1 MAEIVPFKG
10 ILYNTQQIGDLAKV
24 VTPPYDVISPKE
36 QDNFYRSHPN
46 NMVRLILGKTETND
60 TTENNPHTRAFR
72 YFNQWINDGVLI
84 RDDTPAFYLQS
95 IEFKWNQRQYVRHG
109 LTAAVRIEPFKK
121 GIILPHEKTYSRV
134 KSERL
139 ELMKACNINFDP
151 IFALFPDKDN
161 LLTQLNQEILDQTP
175 DIDFVD
181 HLKQRHC
188 LWRLTN
194 TDLHS
199 YITTSFTSEIL
210 FIADG
215 HHRYETALSYRNW
228 LIENNSPLKPNHPAN
243 FVLMYLSSM
252 KDPGLIILPAHRLLK
267 KVSKEMIENAL
278 IRGRNF
284 FDILSFSFKTTTRE
298 KIQAE
303 FISRLHDR
311 KNQNTIGLMHKDQ
324 SAFHLLTLKQG
335 VLDRFFKDTIPNA
348 LKKLDVTVLT
358 KVIFMELLGFD
369 QKRLD
374 NEQLI
379 GYSSQESNAI
389 DKVVS
394 REYDVVFL
402 LNSTKI
408 EQVHSVALNH
418 LTMPRKSTYFYP
430 KVISGLVQNLLIP

>member
-1 MAEIVPFKG
+1 MTEIVPLKG

-46 NMVRLILGKTETND
+46 NIVRLILGKTETND
-60 TTENNPHTRAFR
+60 TTENNPHTRASQ
-72 YFNQWINDGVLI
+72 YFKQWMNDGVLV
-84 RDDTPAFYLQS
+84 RDDKPAFYLQS
-95 IEFKWNQRQYVRHG
+95 IEFEWNQKQYVRYG
-109 LTAAVRIEPFKK
+109 LTTVVRIEPFEK
-121 GIILPHEKTYSRV
+121 GVILPHEKTYSRI

-161 LLTQLNQEILDQTP
+161 LLAQLNQEIKDQAP

-181 HLKQRHC
+181 HLEQRHC
-188 LWRLTN
+188 LWRLTD

-199 YITTSFTSEIL
+199 YIITSLAPEIL

-215 HHRYETALSYRNW
+215 HHRYETALNYRNW
-228 LIENNSPLKPNHPAN
+228 LIEKNSFIDPNHPAN

-267 KVSKEMIENAL
+267 KVSKKMIEDAL

-284 FDILSFSFKTTTRE
+284 FDILSFSFETTVRE
-298 KIQAE
+298 KIQVE
-303 FISRLHDR
+303 FIRQLRDR
-311 KNQNTIGLMHKDQ
+311 KTQNTIGLMHKDL
-324 SAFHLLTLKQG
+324 STFHLLTLKQG
-335 VLDRFFKDTIPNA
+335 VMDSFFKDTIPNA
-348 LKKLDVTVLT
+348 LKNLDVTVLT
-358 KVIFMELLGFD
+358 KLIFMELLGFD

-379 GYSSQESNAI
+379 GYSSQASNAI

-402 LNSTKI
+402 LNPTKI

-430 KVISGLVQNLLIP
+430 KVLSGLVQNTLMP